1 MKEKLPAAAEPAKR
15 PKWQI
20 LLLLVVNFV
29 IAFAIYQLF
38 LRAES
43 MIGTILY
50 LAAAFGLTI
59 AYFLINRGFGQP
71 ITDASLLPDEWSAQE
86 KSDYIADVTARHARA
101 RKLLYVLFPVVV
113 VLMIDMIGLFV
124 LDSLKNLFGA

>member
-1 MKEKLPAAAEPAKR
+1 MKEKLPAAADAAKR

-43 MIGTILY
+43 MVGTILY
-50 LAAAFGLTI
+50 LAVAFGLTV
-59 AYFLINRGFGQP
+59 AYFIINRGFGQP
-71 ITDASLLPDEWSAQE
+71 ITDASRLPDEWSAQE
-86 KSDYIADVTARHARA
+86 KADYIADAAARHARA
-101 RKLLYVLFPVVV
+101 KKLLYVLFPVVV

-124 LDSLKNLFGA
+124 LDSLKSLFGA